1 MRPDARVGAAISIL
15 DEILAGQ
22 PAEQALLRWSRNS
35 RFAGSGDRA
44 AIRDLVFQAL
54 RRRNSCAS
62 LGGAMTGRGLMIG
75 LCRLNGQDPT
85 TVFTGQG
92 HAPQVLS
99 QTEALAQGGEA
110 VDLPDWVL
118 PMWRDS
124 LGDAW
129 QQVADAMGERAPVWL
144 RVNPVMSDPDMAIRS
159 LAQDGVTVAASPLL
173 ATALRVEAG
182 ERQVNRSAAY
192 QQGMVELQD
201 LSAQLACAAL
211 PDIGAGRVLDYCA
224 GGGGKALAIAGA
236 QPRAKITAHDA
247 NEQRMADLPLRAK
260 RAGAR
265 IVAEQPKGSFDLV
278 VADVPCYGSGTWR
291 RTPDAKWRL
300 DEAGFHRLLDLQQ
313 RIMAEAAAFV
323 APGGVFAY
331 MTCSVLEDENGDQ
344 VDRFL
349 TANPDFRQ
357 EARHFWT
364 PLTASDGF
372 FCAVLRKG

>member
-44 AIRDLVFQAL
+44 AIRDLVFQVL

-75 LCRLNGQDPT
+75 LCRLNGQDPAEL
-85 TVFTGQG
+85 FTGQT

-99 QTEALAQGGEA
+99 ADEIPAQGGQV

-118 PMWRDS
+118 PMWRGS
-124 LGDAW
+124 LGEAW
-129 QQVADAMGERAPVWL
+129 QQTADSMGERAPVWL
-144 RVNPVMSDPDMAIRS
+144 RVNPIKADLGGAID
-159 LAQDGVTVAASPLL
+159 LLQQDGISVTVSPLL
-173 ATALRVEAG
+173 GTALQVQAG

-192 QQGMVELQD
+192 ERGVVELQD
-201 LSAQLACAAL
+201 LSAQLACAQL
-211 PDIGAGRVLDYCA
+211 PDIGSGRVLDYCA

-236 QPRAKITAHDA
+236 QPLARIVAHDA
-247 NEQRMADLPLRAK
+247 SEQRMADLPQRAS
-260 RAGAR
+260 RAGAKIAVQR
-265 IVAEQPKGSFDLV
+265 PKDMFDLV
-278 VADVPCYGSGTWR
+278 VADVPCSGSGTWR

-300 DEAGFHRLLDLQQ
+300 DEAGFRRLLDLQQ
-313 RIMAEAAAFV
+313 TIMAEAAGFV
-323 APGGVFAY
+323 AQGGAFAY
-331 MTCSVLEDENGDQ
+331 MTCSVLRDENDDQ

-349 TANPDFRQ
+349 AENPDFTQ
-357 EARHFWT
+357 ESRHFWT

-372 FCAVLRKG
+372 FCAVLRKA